1 MKMFYTILV
10 EVNTMDITLAIIVLV
25 GVIYFI
31 LIIGAILFIKNKKKG
46 FFTQTVDPKPQESMS
61 THEELKDK

>member
-1 MKMFYTILV
+1 
-10 EVNTMDITLAIIVLV
+10 MDITLAIIVLV

>member
-1 MKMFYTILV
+1 MKAL
-10 EVNTMDITLAIIVLV
+10 NITLAIIVLV

-31 LIIGAILFIKNKKKG
+31 LIIGAIIFIKNKKKG
-46 FFTQTVDPKPQESMS
+46 FFTQTVDPKPEQSLQ